1 MTSFVLFELINKTLE
16 DRYDF
21 DTLQIR
27 REFIIL
33 FMPSLKFN
41 DSSKVFIVTYIV

>member
-27 REFIIL
+27 REFFFFYAL
-33 FMPSLKFN
+33 F
-41 DSSKVFIVTYIV
+41 KV